1 MLGPRLRATGARL
14 LSEYSMV
21 IALLLLAAYY
31 SLVTIDEQH
40 PEGAAGGA
48 ALSRELKNR
57 FPRGARVLVV
67 AGAGQL
73 EAELA
78 ASTAQRLTDDGL
90 EVVAEIHGQPMD
102 ARSALQQ
109 IVDRNGKLDAVAA
122 SPTAASWSVLENVG
136 GRFPVLGDVPV
147 VVPHSYRWPNFLM
160 ANNLLNIANQIAI
173 IAIMAI
179 GMTMVIITGGIDL
192 SVGSLLALSAVTS
205 TLLIR
210 DFGGAEYADTPSMVL
225 CCIAAIVLC
234 GIVGLFSG
242 VFVTTFAVPS
252 FIVTLSVM
260 LMASGLAR
268 TLAEDQSIY
277 QLPDRFVWL
286 GRGAS
291 LASLPNAVVLMV
303 VLYIAAHILMRR
315 MTLGRYIYAVG
326 GNAQAARLSGVR
338 VERILLFVYCV
349 SGALAGLG
357 GVIMASQLKSGS
369 PTYGLMYEMYVI
381 AAVVVG
387 GTSLSGGQGKI
398 LGTLIGAFIIA
409 VIQNGMNLTGVGSR
423 SQLIVF
429 GAVILGA
436 VLFDR
441 LKKQGWVALE
451 RVFAGWARKK
461 TLAHSED

>member
-1 MLGPRLRATGARL
+1 
-14 LSEYSMV
+14 MV

-31 SLVTIDEQH
+31 SVVTIDEQH
-40 PEGAAGGA
+40 PEGASGGT
-48 ALSRELKNR
+48 ALARELKSQL
-57 FPRGARVLVV
+57 PRGARVLVV

-73 EAELA
+73 EADFARTA
-78 ASTAQRLTDDGL
+78 ARHLTDAGL
-90 EVVAEIHGQPMD
+90 EVVAEVQGQPAD

-109 IVDRNGKLDAVAA
+109 IADRKEKLDAVAA
-122 SPTAASWSVLENVG
+122 SPTASTWSVLENLG
-136 GRFPVLGDVPV
+136 KRFPVLGEPV
-147 VVPHSYRWPNFLM
+147 VTVPQSYSWPSFLT
-160 ANNLLNIANQIAI
+160 ASNLLNIANQIAI

-192 SVGSLLALSAVTS
+192 SVGSLVALSAVTS

-210 DFGGAEYADTPSMVL
+210 QLAGAEEAGMVL
-225 CCIAAIVLC
+225 CCAGAMLIC
-234 GIVGLFSG
+234 GIIGLGSG
-242 VFVTTFAVPS
+242 FFVTTFAVPS

-268 TLAEDQSIY
+268 TLAVEQSIY
-277 QLPDRFVWL
+277 QWPDRFVWL

-291 LASLPNAVVLMV
+291 IAGLPNAVVLMLL
-303 VLYIAAHILMRR
+303 LYLAAHILMSRT
-315 MTLGRYIYAVG
+315 TLGRYIYAVG
-326 GNAQAARLSGVR
+326 GNAQAARFSGVL

-398 LGTLIGAFIIA
+398 FGTLIGAFIIA
-409 VIQNGMNLTGVGSR
+409 VIQNGMNLTGVR
-423 SQLIVF
+423 SSLQPIVF

-436 VLFDR
+436 VLLDR
-441 LKKQGWVALE
+441 LRRRGLVALTHKFSHWFGE
-451 RVFAGWARKK
+451 KSILPV
-461 TLAHSED
+461 EE